1 MANKNLKELE
11 AQIKYSFKNADLL
24 RQAMTHSSFA
34 NEHRLN
40 KFVSN
45 ERLEFLGDAVLEI
58 VVSEYLYN
66 NYPKMPEGE
75 MSRRRASIVCEPT
88 LAFCSKDI
96 DLGSYLLMGKGE
108 ELTGGRN
115 RDSIV
120 SDAMEALI
128 GALYLDGGFTNAK
141 EFIYKFVLNDIDN
154 KQLFF
159 DSKTILQEM
168 IQSVT
173 KEVLSY
179 RPIGEE
185 GPDHN
190 KTFSVEAIVGTKV
203 LGTGSG
209 RSKKAAEQMAAYKG
223 ILKLRSGAGQDMAQ
237 LRKDLD

>member
-1 MANKNLKELE
+1 MSNKNLKGLE
-11 AQIKYSFKNADLL
+11 ARINYFFKDDNLL

-40 KFVSN
+40 RFVSN

-58 VVSEYLYN
+58 VVSEYLYI
-66 NYPKMPEGE
+66 NYEKMPEGE

-108 ELTGGRN
+108 EMTGGRY
-115 RDSIV
+115 RDSII

-128 GALYLDGGFTNAK
+128 GALYLDGGFTSAK
-141 EFIYKFVLNDIDN
+141 EFIYKFILNDIDN

-168 IQSVT
+168 VQSVT
-173 KEVLSY
+173 KEVISY
-179 RPIGEE
+179 RLVNEE

-190 KTFSVEAIVGTKV
+190 KTFSVEVALGDNVIGVG
-203 LGTGSG
+203 LG
-209 RSKKAAEQMAAYKG
+209 RSKKLAEQMAAYNG
-223 ILKLRSGAGQDMAQ
+223 IIKLRSEASQNMTEP
-237 LRKDLD
+237 RKD